1 MIKPDRHIN
10 PDLSVLNISAFVLGR
25 LNSFYDISYSKMM
38 KEVIDNIGDGAK
50 ENYPYAI
57 NFLYLLGKIQYIE
70 STDSFR
76 FKGDNAVK

>member
-1 MIKPDRHIN
+1 MIKPDRHTN
-10 PDLSVLNISAFVLGR
+10 PDLSVLNISAFILER
-25 LNSFYDISYSKMM
+25 LNSFYDISYDKML
-38 KEVIDNIGDGAK
+38 KEVVDTIGERAK

-76 FKGDNAVK
+76 YRDNAAK